1 MSRVLS
7 ALVLSLVLAVTS
19 VTLAVSR
26 GQAAGLSEMVI
37 CSDGAAVT
45 VTVDAQGNPVE
56 RPHHCPD
63 CLVQAAADWS
73 APPVIAAPATL
84 SRLRFALPARPDV
97 AERTSP
103 NPAARGPP
111 TLV

>member
-1 MSRVLS
+1 MPRTFS
-7 ALVLSLVLAVTS
+7 ALLLSLVLAVTS

-63 CLVQAAADWS
+63 CLVQAGEVS
-73 APPVIAAPATL
+73 ATAPFLAVPASLTY
-84 SRLRFALPARPDV
+84 LRFAFSGRLDV
-97 AERTSP
+97 AERSLP
-103 NPAARGPP
+103 LPAARGPP
-111 TLV
+111 PVV